1 MTAKKFLA
9 YARSHGRTIV
19 LKDYYVSGEGLASGG
34 EKVGDQF
41 SFSFPATQEGLRDF
55 VEGLK

>member
-19 LKDYYVSGEGLASGG
+19 LKDYYVSGEGLASGA
-34 EKVGDQF
+34 KKLAT
-41 SFSFPATQEGLRDF
+41 SFLLVFPLRKKAS
-55 VEGLK
+55 EILWKG